1 MFTMHALTSYSP
13 AARLFNAMLAAPQY
27 SDSQSACAP
36 YLSVDI
42 AESDTA
48 YTLRANVPGALKD
61 DVSISIDGNVVKL
74 EVEFKE
80 DIEAG
85 AVWRERRA
93 GKASRALKF
102 AHPLDAE
109 GATAKQEHGVLTL
122 TLPKKAEAQ
131 VKRVTIQ

>member
-1 MFTMHALTSYSP
+1 MENTMHTLTHYSP
-13 AARLFNAMLAAPQY
+13 AARLFNAMLAAPHMTP
-27 SDSQSACAP
+27 SHGAP
-36 YLSVDI
+36 ELSVDV
-42 AESDTA
+42 AENDTA
-48 YTLRANVPGALKD
+48 YTLRANVPGASKD

-85 AVWRERRA
+85 AVWRERRV
-93 GKASRALKF
+93 GKVSRALKF
-102 AHPLDAE
+102 AHPLDIE
-109 GATAKQEHGVLTL
+109 GAIAKQEQGVLTL